1 VLSVLMLEE
10 RPDMARLIDH
20 LNERL
25 GEPGG

>member
-10 RPDMARLIDH
+10 RADMARLIDH

-25 GEPGG
+25 GEPSG